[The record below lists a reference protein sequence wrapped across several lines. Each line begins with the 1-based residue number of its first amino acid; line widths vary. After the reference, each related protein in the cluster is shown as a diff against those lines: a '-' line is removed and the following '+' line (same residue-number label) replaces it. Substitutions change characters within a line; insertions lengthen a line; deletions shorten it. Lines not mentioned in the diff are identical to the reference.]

1 MCKIVIL
8 DGDSGFIEL
17 FISIEVLWILMMWLV
32 VLNVYE
38 FSSGSF
44 LVMWWVKV
52 FNCICL
58 GVDVGMFFWI
68 NGCEVIGLI
77 YIVCML
83 VCSVVNSWFLIFNLW
98 LCFSIVVVV
107 GVDVKVI
114 VLNCCCVILV
124 IKWLNMLF
132 SGVGFYW

>member
-17 FISIEVLWILMMWLV
+17 FISIEVLWILIMWLV

>member
-1 MCKIVIL
+1 
-8 DGDSGFIEL
+8 
-17 FISIEVLWILMMWLV
+17 MWLV